1 MLSLYLLV
9 SLTFWCSSADPDS
22 AGSAS
27 VFTQSLESFKQSD
40 LAKSRESFLQLL
52 TESPNDPVLLY
63 NLGLVELTDQHPGR
77 ALAYWRKA
85 LYLKPGYRP
94 ALDGISKIEK
104 LKKSNLPDYAFWQ
117 KIPFYFSLSF
127 FLAATLL
134 FLVLSVF
141 SAVRRQRAI
150 KLQMSRPTLMLPL
163 ALSGSTLM
171 FLCLALLTYFLV
183 HQKKLGIVIA
193 DAPVHS
199 SPSDESPALF
209 NFSEGDE
216 VSIFR
221 ENENWIQVQKSAT
234 ALGWIK
240 KNQLFIHSG
249 F

>member
-22 AGSAS
+22 SSAS
-27 VFTQSLESFKQSD
+27 VFTQALESFKQSD
-40 LAKSRESFLQLL
+40 LAKSRESFLQLIAH
-52 TESPNDPVLLY
+52 SPNDPVLLY

-94 ALDGISKIEK
+94 ALAGVAKIEK
-104 LKKSNLPDYAFWQ
+104 LKKANIASYSFWQ

-127 FLAATLL
+127 FLGTSLL
-134 FLVLSVF
+134 FLILSVF
-141 SAVRRQRAI
+141 TAVRRQRAI
-150 KLQMSRPTLMLPL
+150 KLQLSTPSLMGPL
-163 ALSGSTLM
+163 AFSGCTVI
-171 FLCLALLTYFLV
+171 FLGFALLTYSLA
-183 HQKKLGIVIA
+183 HYQKLGIVIA

-199 SPSDESPALF
+199 SPSQESPALF
-209 NFSEGDE
+209 NFNEGDE

-240 KNQLFIHSG
+240 KEQLFIHSG

>member
-22 AGSAS
+22 ASSA
-27 VFTQSLESFKQSD
+27 VFTQALESFKQSD
-40 LAKSRESFLQLL
+40 LAKSRESFLQLIAK
-52 TESPNDPVLLY
+52 SPNDPVLLY
-63 NLGLVELTDQHPGR
+63 NLGLIELTDQHPGR

-94 ALDGISKIEK
+94 ALAGIARIESM
-104 LKKSNLPDYAFWQ
+104 KKSNLPTYSFWQ

-127 FLAATLL
+127 FLAMSLL
-134 FLVLSVF
+134 FFVLAILT
-141 SAVRRQRAI
+141 AVRWRRAI
-150 KLQMSRPTLMLPL
+150 KLQMPNPSLTPTI
-163 ALSGSTLM
+163 ALSMGTFIGLS
-171 FLCLALLTYFLV
+171 LAFLTYSLAH
-183 HQKKLGIVIA
+183 HQKLGIIIT

-199 SPSDESPALF
+199 SPSPDSPALF
-209 NFSEGDE
+209 NFNEGDE
-216 VSIFR
+216 VSVFR

-240 KNQLFIHSG
+240 KEQLFIHSG